1 MVSFPNAKINL
12 GLKILRKRSDG
23 FHDIETLMIP
33 IALCDVLEILE
44 SKSGKTTFKCTGLAI
59 DAKPVTST
67 PEVSES
73 AHTEPAM
80 NLVFRMYELLKRDFG
95 LPPVFIHLHKAIPA
109 GAGLGGGSSDCA
121 HTLKMLDNLFG
132 MVLSAGQQTDYVSQL
147 GSDCAF
153 FIDNKP
159 AIASG
164 RGEILHP
171 VDVDLKG
178 LYIYIVKPDI
188 HINTGQAYSW
198 VKPSESATALNETV
212 AAPVSDWKSNLFNDF
227 EIPVFKQYP
236 ELRGIKEELYH
247 SGAMYAAMSGS
258 GSAIF
263 GIFQHEP
270 ETIPFPGDW
279 FQWIGLL

>member
-12 GLKILRKRSDG
+12 GLKVLKKRNDG
-23 FHDIETLMIP
+23 FHDIETLMFP
-33 IALCDVLEILE
+33 LALCDVLEIME

-73 AHTEPAM
+73 AQNGPAM
-80 NLVFRMYELLKRDFG
+80 NLVLRMYELLKRDFG

-121 HTLKMLDNLFG
+121 HTLKMLDKLFG
-132 MVLSAGQQTDYVSQL
+132 MGLSIRQQTDYVSQL

-153 FIDNKP
+153 FLENKP

-171 VDVDLKG
+171 VDLDLAG

-198 VKPSESATALNETV
+198 IKPSGFATTLKETV
-212 AAPVSDWKSNLFNDF
+212 AAPVSDWKSKLHNDF

-236 ELRGIKEELYH
+236 ELKNIKKKLYH
-247 SGAMYAAMSGS
+247 SGAVYAAMSGS
-258 GSAIF
+258 GSAIY
-263 GIFQHEP
+263 GIFEHEP

-279 FQWIGLL
+279 IQWSGMI